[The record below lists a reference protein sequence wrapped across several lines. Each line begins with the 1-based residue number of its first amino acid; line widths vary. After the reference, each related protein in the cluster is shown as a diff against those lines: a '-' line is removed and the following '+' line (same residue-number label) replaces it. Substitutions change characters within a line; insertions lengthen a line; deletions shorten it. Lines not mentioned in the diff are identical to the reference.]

1 MDHGRNERCN
11 VRFPDLDARCKDRVS
26 KPQFNGRA
34 NSEDSVVVV
43 GVCVCERWIEE
54 EMRWQVVGVFS
65 A

>member
-34 NSEDSVVVV
+34 KAKTRRWLM
-43 GVCVCERWIEE
+43 CVRWIEE
-54 EMRWQVVGVFS
+54 DMRWQVVGVFS
-65 A
+65 AS

>member
-43 GVCVCERWIEE
+43 GV
-54 EMRWQVVGVFS
+54 GV
-65 A
+65 